1 MSSDSA
7 PSSRT
12 LRSRDPWGDKKR
24 PKRTQPLRK
33 STRTVT
39 STKDNMSSMMSS
51 GENRG
56 RFRSKLTD
64 TLKLKLIAQHPRNA
78 NHKKTTAKPVVPK
91 PIVKKKSPPKPP
103 VLVTQVKTDL
113 EIPSVAPV
121 MPVNGLSV
129 VNNHHIPKSY
139 ILHISN
145 LPVDITKEQLEDH
158 FRKTGGVKSTRI
170 PKEKGTEKGRG
181 YAYMEFKDRISHG
194 IALRLHQTKLAGR
207 RINVEFTPLAGKK
220 KDKLKRRLQALSR
233 PKASPEKT

>member
-1 MSSDSA
+1 MSSESA

-24 PKRTQPLRK
+24 PQRTQPLP
-33 STRTVT
+33 RTVT
-39 STKDNMSSMMSS
+39 SKDGMSSMMTS

-78 NHKKTTAKPVVPK
+78 NHKKTTPAKPVVPK
-91 PIVKKKSPPKPP
+91 PTVKKKTPPKPP
-103 VLVTQVKTDL
+103 VLVTQVKTDVT
-113 EIPSVAPV
+113 IPSVAPV
-121 MPVNGLSV
+121 NPVNGLSV
-129 VNNHHIPKSY
+129 VNNHHLPKSHTLY
-139 ILHISN
+139 ISN
-145 LPVDITKEQLEDH
+145 LPVDITKEQLEEH

-194 IALRLHQTKLAGR
+194 IALRLHQTKLAGQ

-220 KDKLKRRLQALSR
+220 KDKLKRRLQALAR
-233 PKASPEKT
+233 PKSSPEKT